1 MNNNK
6 QEKIPQGKVKPN
18 LDVKKFLA
26 KQSMSQSVSDQKHPT
41 MIKTSSTSSKKPY
54 PLVSLKQAVE
64 KKKKDIMMKWVG
76 LMQNKLQESKKLF
89 DLKIYTKEQIFELIE
104 NYTEGPNSIFATIQ
118 SRFCE

>member
-1 MNNNK
+1 
-6 QEKIPQGKVKPN
+6 
-18 LDVKKFLA
+18 
-26 KQSMSQSVSDQKHPT
+26 MSQSVSDQKHPT

>member
-64 KKKKDIMMKWVG
+64 KKKKDIMMK
-76 LMQNKLQESKKLF
+76 
-89 DLKIYTKEQIFELIE
+89 
-104 NYTEGPNSIFATIQ
+104 
-118 SRFCE
+118 